1 MGVFRKK
8 QNETMETTFHEDN
21 TNKSR
26 KGLGKWVCGSKASKE
41 ALAEDNK
48 ITQKN
53 SSYSTSS
60 SSAAN
65 SSKTSSTQ
73 RMMMEMENSII
84 ASLPPP
90 AAEAAFMGRPRFDW
104 IDVVSFVASFCF
116 RTWMFVCTRLHA
128 SFRI

>member
-1 MGVFRKK
+1 
-8 QNETMETTFHEDN
+8 METTFHEDN